1 MDCHGLRGLAK
12 TGGEES
18 VKSIKHAPWPS
29 RRDFTGVVK
38 SKGGRISTT
47 IFLRKKYMDKN
58 HKIAMII
65 VVIVVGTGAFFGGMK
80 YAESQRASQFAARGV
95 GAGQGSGMGVAGRAG
110 GQRGAGAGAVQNGG
124 AGDFASGQV
133 MAKDDTSITL
143 KTRNG
148 SSQIVFFAPST
159 TIDKAVVGAG
169 SDLSVG
175 QQVMANGKNNPD
187 GSLAATSIQIRPDT
201 PANQ

>member
-1 MDCHGLRGLAK
+1 
-12 TGGEES
+12 
-18 VKSIKHAPWPS
+18 
-29 RRDFTGVVK
+29 
-38 SKGGRISTT
+38 
-47 IFLRKKYMDKN
+47 MDKH

-65 VVIVVGTGAFFGGMK
+65 VVIVVGAGAFFGGMK